1 MENPVI
7 QIQNLKKSFNH
18 QEVLKGIDL
27 EVNAGEVIGY
37 LGSNGAGKST
47 TVKILCGVIRDF
59 EGDIRILGH
68 DLRQEDITIKKRIGY
83 IPENAIMYEQLTPL
97 EYLEFTASLYG
108 ITPDIARQKSTDLL
122 ELFEMKNFRTDR
134 MLHFSKGMNQ

>member
-68 DLRQEDITIKKRIGY
+68 DLRQEDITIKKRIVTSRK
-83 IPENAIMYEQLTPL
+83 MQLCMNNLLPWNISNLQPVSTG
-97 EYLEFTASLYG
+97 SLR
-108 ITPDIARQKSTDLL
+108 ILPARKALTY
-122 ELFEMKNFRTDR
+122 
-134 MLHFSKGMNQ
+134 

>member
-47 TVKILCGVIRDF
+47 TV
-59 EGDIRILGH
+59 
-68 DLRQEDITIKKRIGY
+68 
-83 IPENAIMYEQLTPL
+83 
-97 EYLEFTASLYG
+97 
-108 ITPDIARQKSTDLL
+108 
-122 ELFEMKNFRTDR
+122 
-134 MLHFSKGMNQ
+134 

>member
-37 LGSNGAGKST
+37 LGIFLT
-47 TVKILCGVIRDF
+47 ILKI
-59 EGDIRILGH
+59 H
-68 DLRQEDITIKKRIGY
+68 T
-83 IPENAIMYEQLTPL
+83 
-97 EYLEFTASLYG
+97 
-108 ITPDIARQKSTDLL
+108 
-122 ELFEMKNFRTDR
+122 
-134 MLHFSKGMNQ
+134 